1 MGLTEQPRADRPV
14 SDFDPNN
21 PKDDAR
27 DVAAREP
34 ETATAGPHPGGD
46 RLPPRPGDA
55 RDHSGAGPGLTN
67 TGGVSG
73 GATDGMP
80 GTDGGSPNG

>member
-1 MGLTEQPRADRPV
+1 MEPTDQPRADRPV
-14 SDFDPNN
+14 TDFDPND
-21 PKDDAR
+21 PKNDAD

-34 ETATAGPHPGGD
+34 EPAGIGPGTAGPH
-46 RLPPRPGDA
+46 PGDA

-67 TGGVSG
+67 VGGVTG

-80 GTDGGSPNG
+80 GTGGGSPNG

>member
-14 SDFDPNN
+14 SDFDPND
-21 PKDDAR
+21 PKKDAE

-34 ETATAGPHPGGD
+34 ETATAGPH
-46 RLPPRPGDA
+46 PGDA

-73 GATDGMP
+73 GAAEGMP